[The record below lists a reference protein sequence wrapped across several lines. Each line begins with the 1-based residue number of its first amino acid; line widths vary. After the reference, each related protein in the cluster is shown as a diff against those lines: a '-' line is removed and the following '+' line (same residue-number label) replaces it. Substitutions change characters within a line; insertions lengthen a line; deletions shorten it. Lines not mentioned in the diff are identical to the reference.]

1 MVQGSHLAS
10 RRKRRV
16 ELMARHYIK
25 VLVEYWYESDNDEFE
40 SSNAAE
46 EFGWNIDE
54 LNYGSVQSIT
64 VEELEN
70 NEEEN

>member
-1 MVQGSHLAS
+1 
-10 RRKRRV
+10 
-16 ELMARHYIK
+16 MARHYIK

>member
-1 MVQGSHLAS
+1 MS
-10 RRKRRV
+10 
-16 ELMARHYIK
+16 RHYIK

-40 SSNAAE
+40 SSSAAE
-46 EFGWNIDE
+46 EFGWSIDE

>member
-1 MVQGSHLAS
+1 
-10 RRKRRV
+10 
-16 ELMARHYIK
+16 MARHYIK

-40 SSNAAE
+40 TSSAAE

>member
-1 MVQGSHLAS
+1 MS
-10 RRKRRV
+10 K
-16 ELMARHYIK
+16 HYIK

-40 SSNAAE
+40 SSSAAE
-46 EFGWNIDE
+46 EFGWSIDE
-54 LNYGSVQSIT
+54 LNYGSVHSIT

>member
-1 MVQGSHLAS
+1 MS
-10 RRKRRV
+10 K
-16 ELMARHYIK
+16 HYIK

-40 SSNAAE
+40 SSSAAE

-64 VEELEN
+64 VEELPNDEEE
-70 NEEEN
+70 EEEN

>member
-1 MVQGSHLAS
+1 
-10 RRKRRV
+10 
-16 ELMARHYIK
+16 MARHYIK

-40 SSNAAE
+40 TSSAAE
-46 EFGWNIDE
+46 EFGWSIDE